1 MRKLILLLFFFPFIL
16 NAQDLTGFWKGK
28 LTQDSGGYA
37 PQYVLELNITQKN
50 KKITG
55 VSNAYLGNVVVGK
68 LSFSGYFE
76 KDSIYLSEFRYGVI
90 EKILPPDY
98 FLCIKNF
105 ILKYKNTVGLETLTG
120 RWDGSTYAKDE
131 LGIDELFTDVFGDKR
146 EVLECVPGLISLSK
160 NDSLHIQ
167 TTVPTQYQAFA
178 DSLNQTKVNLI
189 EEVDVENQVIQIA
202 INDYEKVDGD
212 KITIIFNGD
221 TIAEKV
227 MVRKNPET
235 FTLELSKQFIN
246 NELLIYAENLG
257 RIPPNTCSITVIDGD
272 KTHVIYLS
280 SDFKYTGAI
289 YFNFKGHK

>member
-1 MRKLILLLFFFPFIL
+1 MRKIILLLFFFPLIL

-37 PQYVLELNITQKN
+37 PQYVLELNITQKS
-50 KKITG
+50 KKISG

-105 ILKYKNTVGLETLTG
+105 ILKYRNTGGLETLTG
-120 RWDGSTYAKDE
+120 RWDGNTYAKDE
-131 LGIDELFTDVFGDKR
+131 LGKDELFTDIFGDKK
-146 EVLECVPGLISLSK
+146 EVLECIPGLIFLSK

-167 TTVPTQYQAFA
+167 TPIPTQYQTFK
-178 DSLNQTKVNLI
+178 DSLYSTQINVI
-189 EEVDVENQVIQIA
+189 EDVDVENKIIQIA
-202 INDYEKVDGD
+202 LNDYEKVDGD
-212 KITIIFNGD
+212 KVTILFNRD
-221 TIAEKV
+221 TIAEKISI
-227 MVRKNPET
+227 RKSPT
-235 FTLELSKQFIN
+235 LFTLNLSNQFIN

-257 RIPPNTCSITVIDGD
+257 RIPPNTCSIKIIDGD
-272 KTHVIYLS
+272 KTRIIYLS

-289 YFNFKGHK
+289 HFNYKGK

>member
-1 MRKLILLLFFFPFIL
+1 MRKLLLLLFFFPYIV

-37 PQYVLELNITQKN
+37 PQYVLELNINQKN
-50 KKITG
+50 KKISG
-55 VSNAYLGNVVVGK
+55 VSNAYLGSVVVGK

-76 KDSIYLSEFRYGVI
+76 KDSIYLNEFRYGVI

-105 ILKYKNTVGLETLTG
+105 TLKYKSTGSLETLTG
-120 RWDGSTYAKDE
+120 RWDGVTYAKDE
-131 LGIDELFTDVFGDKR
+131 LGKDEPFTDAFGVKK
-146 EVLECVPGLISLSK
+146 EVLDCIPGLIFLSK

-167 TTVPTQYQAFA
+167 TPVPTQYQTFK
-178 DSLNQTKVNLI
+178 DSLYRTQINVI
-189 EEVDVENQVIQIA
+189 EEVDVENKIIQIA
-202 INDYEKVDGD
+202 LSDYEKVDGD
-212 KITIIFNGD
+212 KVTIIFNKD

-227 MVRKNPET
+227 AIRKSPT
-235 FTLELSKQFIN
+235 FFTLNLSNQYIN

-257 RIPPNTCSITVIDGD
+257 RIPPNTCSIKIIDGD
-272 KTHVIYLS
+272 KTRIIYLS

-289 YFNFKGHK
+289 HINYKGS